1 MQILPCVI
9 STGRPFNVIPTNKL
23 FRESSKAVWFVG
35 VGEFEEYVKHV
46 GDPSRV
52 IETPSLPVARNMA
65 IEESR
70 KRGCSAC
77 LQVSDD
83 LRQIVMLNR
92 HRKYTGK
99 RGVSGASQLAKKTG
113 KTPLKVED
121 AAEMILDQMKK
132 TGCYLGGV
140 LSTFNSGFSLQM
152 EPVSEA
158 HFIIGDL
165 FVVDTINSNLLFDTR
180 MVLKEDYE
188 FTAQH
193 LDKHGKVARLNRI
206 MIRADHYTNKGGAV
220 QRRTPALEKKMI
232 KILLKKWPTFIIQN
246 VRRKNEVLI
255 RRKKRI
261 IAALDKLVEKVGT
274 TVFQALV

>member
-1 MQILPCVI
+1 
-9 STGRPFNVIPTNKL
+9 
-23 FRESSKAVWFVG
+23 
-35 VGEFEEYVKHV
+35 
-46 GDPSRV
+46 
-52 IETPSLPVARNMA
+52 
-65 IEESR
+65 
-70 KRGCSAC
+70 
-77 LQVSDD
+77 
-83 LRQIVMLNR
+83 
-92 HRKYTGK
+92 
-99 RGVSGASQLAKKTG
+99 
-113 KTPLKVED
+113 
-121 AAEMILDQMKK
+121 
-132 TGCYLGGV
+132 
-140 LSTFNSGFSLQM
+140 M

-206 MIRADHYTNKGGAV
+206 MIRADHYTTKGGAV

-255 RRKKRI
+255 RRKKTI

>member
-1 MQILPCVI
+1 MQILQCVI
-9 STGRPFNVIPTNKL
+9 STGRSCNVIPTNKL
-23 FRESSKAVWFVG
+23 FRDSSKVVWFVG
-35 VGEFEEYVKHV
+35 MGEFEEYVKHV

-52 IETPSLPVARNMA
+52 IETSSLPVARNMA

-70 KRGCSAC
+70 TRGCAC

-83 LRQIVMLNR
+83 LKQIVMLNR

-113 KTPLKVED
+113 QTPIKVED

-132 TGCYLGGV
+132 TGCCLGGV

-152 EPVSEA
+152 EPVSES

-165 FVVDTINSNLLFDTR
+165 FVVDTLNSNLLFDTK
-180 MVLKEDYE
+180 MILKEDYA

-193 LDKHGKVARLNRI
+193 LCVHGKVARLNRI
-206 MIRADHYTNKGGAV
+206 MIRAEHYTNKGGAV
-220 QRRTPALEKKMI
+220 QRRTAALEKKMI
-232 KILLKKWPTFIIQN
+232 KILLKKWPKFIMLN

-255 RRKKRI
+255 RRRKTIPINK
-261 IAALDKLVEKVGT
+261 ET
-274 TVFQALV
+274 